1 PSIKCK
7 RARTRASV
15 PQRRE
20 MSIRP
25 GGVRLIAA
33 LLLLAAP
40 LVVAAWSLGGYSA
53 QRERNSADTQLAN
66 SLNRAGGT
74 YRDLLSSA
82 DSRAGR
88 IANRPRYQRELRS
101 GPPVLYFSL
110 RPSTLHPHGQILPSK
125 TLPAAAAVRSVDVQ
139 SAAGKKIGQV

>member
-1 PSIKCK
+1 MKSQAALTSAPPS
-7 RARTRASV
+7 
-15 PQRRE
+15 PRRE
-20 MSIRP
+20 LSIRP

-66 SLNRAGGT
+66 SLNRATGT
-74 YRDLLSSA
+74 YRDLLSNA
-82 DSRAGR
+82 GSRAQR
-88 IANRPRYQRELRS
+88 IANKRRYQLELRS

-110 RPSTLHPHGQILPSK
+110 
-125 TLPAAAAVRSVDVQ
+125 
-139 SAAGKKIGQV
+139 